1 MRDTSVSESC
11 FHCGQPVPAGAA
23 WHARID
29 GFDRPMCC
37 PGCAAVAESIVGSG
51 YGDYYSTRDGFAA
64 RAGAPGPAPD
74 LADEG
79 GIDCAFSVD
88 GVRCAACVWLIERR
102 LARLDG
108 VLAADLNMASGRLQ
122 LRRDPARCSSGQ
134 VQQALREIG
143 YGAIP
148 YDPTRHGE
156 QLERARKTLF
166 RRLFVA
172 GLSMMQVMMY
182 ALPVYL
188 AEGDASMDADM
199 LALMQWAALLLTV
212 PAVLYSAWPF
222 FIGAWRGLRAGIP
235 GMDLPVAIGIGAAF
249 GASVAATVRGQGA
262 VWFDSVT
269 MFIFL
274 LLASRYFELSARRK
288 AAAALSTLQQ
298 RLPAT
303 ALRMPLW
310 PSSRA
315 TEQVAAS
322 ALAAGDLVLVG
333 PGEAVPADA
342 VVVEGGTEA
351 DLSLLTG
358 ESLPRRR
365 GVGEALPGGAVNAGQ
380 PVLLRVTRAVA
391 DSTLAMLV
399 RLAEQAGQGKPAL
412 ALWAD
417 QVARWF
423 VLALLLLAALVFI
436 AWQLHEPARAWEVAV
451 AVLVVSCPCAL
462 SLATPSALAAATENL
477 LRRGVLVVRPHT
489 LETLERATHVIFDK
503 TGTLTEGRPQLRA
516 TTPLAGVDAVR
527 CLHLAAAL
535 EAGSF
540 HPYGKAIREACLLAP
555 LAVTGLRHVNGQ
567 GVEGEIDGVMY
578 RLGSAAFT
586 GAAAHGLNGASQVM
600 LSGGGVPLARFEL
613 ADALRPDAAQV
624 VAALQKRGKQVVL
637 LSGDQQA
644 LAAQVGAQ
652 LGIAQVLGDRLPADK
667 LAYVQQLQARGA
679 VVAMVGDGVN
689 DAAVLG
695 AADVSFAMGSGS
707 ALAQLH
713 ADAVLLSGR
722 LSGLADAAEGARR
735 TLRVVRQNLLWA
747 SAYNALAIPAAAFG
761 LLNPW
766 MAGVGMSLSSAL
778 VVANALRL
786 RRMEA

>member
-1 MRDTSVSESC
+1 MRDGSLSESC
-11 FHCGQPVPAGAA
+11 FHCGQPVPAGAG
-23 WHARID
+23 WRARID
-29 GFDRPMCC
+29 GADRPMCC
-37 PGCAAVAESIVGSG
+37 PGCAAVAESIVDSG
-51 YGDYYSTRDGFAA
+51 CGDYYRTRAGFAIQA
-64 RAGAPGPAPD
+64 QAPGPAPA
-74 LADEG
+74 LADAG

-122 LRRDPARCSSGQ
+122 LRRDPQRASAAQ

-156 QLERARKTLF
+156 QLERARKSLF

-172 GLSMMQVMMY
+172 ALAMMQVMMY

-188 AEGDASMDADM
+188 AEGDGTMDADM
-199 LALMQWAALLLTV
+199 LALMQWASLLLTV
-212 PAVLYSAWPF
+212 PAVLYSAQPF
-222 FIGAWRGLRAGIP
+222 FAGAWRGLRAGLP

-249 GASVAATVRGQGA
+249 GASVAATVRGEGA

-288 AAAALSTLQQ
+288 AAAALSNLQQ
-298 RLPAT
+298 RLPAA
-303 ALRMPLW
+303 ALRMPAW
-310 PSSRA
+310 PASRA
-315 TEQVAAS
+315 TETVAAS
-322 ALAAGDLVLVG
+322 ALAVGDLVLVG
-333 PGEAVPADA
+333 PGEAVPADG
-342 VVVEGGTEA
+342 VVVEGSTEA

-358 ESLPRRR
+358 ESLPQARA
-365 GVGEALPGGAVNAGQ
+365 VGDSLPGGAVNAGQ
-380 PVLLRVTRAVA
+380 PVLLRVTRPVA
-391 DSTLAMLV
+391 GSTLAMLV

-412 ALWAD
+412 AMWAD

-436 AWQLHEPARAWEVAV
+436 AWQLHDPARAWEVAV

-516 TTPLAGVDAVR
+516 TVPLAGQDAAR
-527 CLHLAAAL
+527 CLQLAAAL
-535 EAGSF
+535 EAGSA
-540 HPYGKAIREACLLAP
+540 HPYGTAIRAACPDAP
-555 LAVTGLRHVNGQ
+555 PAVAALRHVNGQ
-567 GVEGEIDGVMY
+567 GVEGSIGGVAY
-578 RLGSAAFT
+578 RLGSAAFA
-586 GAAAHGLNGASQVM
+586 GAPARSADGASLVY
-600 LSGGGVPLARFEL
+600 LSAGGTLLARFEL
-613 ADALRPDAAQV
+613 ADALRPDAAMV
-624 VAALQKRGKQVVL
+624 VAGLRRRGKQVIL

-644 LAAQVGAQ
+644 LAEEVGAR
-652 LGIAQVLGDRLPADK
+652 LGIAEVFGDRLPAQK
-667 LAYVQQLQARGA
+667 LALVQAWQGQGA
-679 VVAMVGDGVN
+679 VVAMVGDGIN

-722 LSGLADAAEGARR
+722 LSGLLDAAEGARR
-735 TLRVVRQNLLWA
+735 ALRVVRQNLGWA